1 MTDSELNI
9 NKILVYID
17 GTDTCITAAQ
27 YSIWLAKTLKC
38 QLHAIYVVDE
48 KILDDLMRA
57 KIFIKEEALDYELDL
72 EEDGKR
78 YLRHVSELAKAK
90 GLECATILVRG
101 EVNAEVVK
109 AVKELGAGVLVMNE
123 LEEAASRRD
132 TFFDEKERMMRKC
145 PCSVV
150 IVKDED
156 TVADIYETLP

>member
-1 MTDSELNI
+1 MTDNGLDF

-27 YSIWLAKTLKC
+27 YSIWLAKTLQC

-57 KIFIKEEALDYELDL
+57 KIFIKEEAMDYEMDL

-78 YLRHVSELAKAK
+78 YLRHVSDLAKAK
-90 GLECATILVRG
+90 GLECATTLVRG

-109 AVKELGAGVLVMNE
+109 AIKELGSGILVMNE
-123 LEEAASRRD
+123 LEESSSRRD
-132 TFFDEKERMMRKC
+132 TFFDEKERMMRNC

-156 TVADIYETLP
+156 AVADMYENLP